1 MNTAKVLTIRQ
12 PWAGL
17 IILKLKNIENRT
29 WSTRYRG
36 KVIIHS
42 SAQMYDVEWMSAR
55 YMCRRL
61 GVKFPD
67 GETILGK
74 TGELLGMATLKNI
87 LPPPPVGAAF
97 EQEKY
102 TPWQVEANYGW
113 VLEDVT
119 QFPITISVKGKL
131 GLWELPEDTPLPE
144 SLKRIIFSP

>member
-1 MNTAKVLTIRQ
+1 MKPIVILGIFVADTAYRAERQ
-12 PWAGL
+12 P
-17 IILKLKNIENRT
+17 KL
-29 WSTRYRG
+29 
-36 KVIIHS
+36 
-42 SAQMYDVEWMSAR
+42 
-55 YMCRRL
+55 
-61 GVKFPD
+61 

-113 VLEDVT
+113 VLEDIT
-119 QFPITISVKGKL
+119 QFPITVSIKGKL

-144 SLKRIIFSP
+144 SLKRLIFNP

>member
-17 IILKLKNIENRT
+17 IMLKLKNIENRT

-42 SAQMYDVEWMSAR
+42 SAQIHDTEWMSAR

-74 TGELLGMATLKNI
+74 TGEILGIATLSDI

-102 TPWQVEANYGW
+102 LPWQVEGNYGW
-113 VLEDVT
+113 ALENPI
-119 QFPITISVKGKL
+119 QFPITISIKGKL
-131 GLWELPEDTPLPE
+131 GLWDLPEDTPLPE
-144 SLKRIIFSP
+144 SIKRIIFTP